1 MSDLLTVRRV
11 TVIADS
17 LFEETITKQLGKLGA
32 KGYTIMDCRGCGE
45 HQIVQDL
52 FVISSRVR
60 IETIVQPAVA
70 EAIMK
75 YIESPQF
82 AGRALTACVETVEV
96 SPRDRF

>member
-11 TVIADS
+11 TIIADS
-17 LFEETITKQLGKLGA
+17 LLETVITTQLGRLGA

-52 FVISSRVR
+52 FTISSRIR

-70 EAIMK
+70 EAIMQLV
-75 YIESPQF
+75 ESPQF
-82 AGRALTACVETVEV
+82 AQRALTACVETVQV
-96 SPRDRF
+96 SPQDKF